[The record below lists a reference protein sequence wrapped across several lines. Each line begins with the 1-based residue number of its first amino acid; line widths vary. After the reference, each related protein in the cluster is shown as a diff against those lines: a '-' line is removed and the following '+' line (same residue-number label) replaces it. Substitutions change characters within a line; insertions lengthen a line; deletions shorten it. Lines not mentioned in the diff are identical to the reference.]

1 MARPDIIY
9 SRSSRRRDGGDA
21 ASSIFMSDTFPEQFS
36 EQARADFQRARFKA
50 FINRVWGSLSG
61 QGQPTTLLSYD
72 EIKEKLHIGGPIY
85 RGVQTV
91 RVDQIAGSLNRYH
104 EFDRVFLPASDK
116 LAERW
121 QRVNRAFYQEISL
134 PPVVLYKVG
143 QVYFVVDGHHRVSVA
158 REQGQIY
165 IEAEVREC
173 ATRVNL
179 TPDIRL
185 EDLEILGTKV
195 KFLERTSLDTL
206 RPDANIKVTIPDGF
220 DRMLEH
226 IAVHRYFMGLDWKR
240 DISEEEAVTHWYD
253 TVYMPIINVIHDSNI
268 LKDFP
273 GKTEGDLYLWVL
285 DHQHY
290 LQQEEGAS
298 LQPPEEAA
306 RNFLG
311 DDVKKHVRKTRS
323 DKGQKR
329 KK

>member
-1 MARPDIIY
+1 M
-9 SRSSRRRDGGDA
+9 GDEIQTYKVYLSA
-21 ASSIFMSDTFPEQFS
+21 MSEFEQFN

-50 FINRVWGSLSG
+50 FMNRVWGTLSG
-61 QGQPTTLLSYD
+61 QPSTLLSYD

-85 RGVQTV
+85 RGVKTV

-116 LAERW
+116 LAARW
-121 QRVNRAFYQEISL
+121 QRVRSAFYEDISL

-158 REQGQIY
+158 REQGQLY

-173 ATRVNL
+173 ATRVNI
-179 TPDIRL
+179 TPNIKP
-185 EDLEILGTKV
+185 EDLEILGNKV
-195 KFLERTSLDTL
+195 NFLERTSIDSLI
-206 RPDANIKVTIPDGF
+206 PEANIKLTSPDGF

-226 IAVHRYFMGLDWKR
+226 IAVHRYFMGLDLKR
-240 DISEEEAVTHWYD
+240 DISEEEAIRDWYAN
-253 TVYMPIINVIHDSNI
+253 VYMPIVRVIRETNI

-273 GKTEGDLYLWVL
+273 DKTEGDLYLWVL

-290 LQQEEGAS
+290 LQEEQGVP

-306 RNFLG
+306 RVFFKE
-311 DDVKKHVRKTRS
+311 DVKKKRTRKPRS
-323 DKGQKR
+323 DK
-329 KK
+329 KKK